1 MTVPAEI
8 QKVSQGA
15 ITISEQVKMI
25 VVSDAV
31 SMGRANEGFLIIRKM
46 RKEIASVFS
55 PMEEKAKEA
64 KRAADDSRKEVMKQW
79 EKVEAPLLAAEFY
92 LNGQMSA
99 YKREQDRI
107 RAEEEEKLRQ
117 EAIKAEMAR
126 RKAEEEEKLKQAAE
140 LEAAGAQDEADQVMA
155 EALEEVEK
163 PMDVYVPPPPTPRV
177 DLNGMAS
184 RTTWKAQVYDLKAL
198 CLAIGTGK
206 ASINLVLPNESALN
220 KMAIALHEQMN
231 VPGVKAVSETKMVP
245 TGR

>member
-1 MTVPAEI
+1 MSVPAEI

-15 ITISEQVKMI
+15 MTVSEQVKLIRVM
-25 VVSDAV
+25 DAA
-31 SMGRANEGFLIIRKM
+31 SMATANDGFLTIRRM

-107 RAEEEEKLRQ
+107 RAAEEEGLRQ

-126 RKAEEEEKLKQAAE
+126 RQKEEEAKFRQAAE
-140 LEAAGAQDEADQVMA
+140 LEASGAQYEADA
-155 EALEEVEK
+155 IIEEVLEDIQK
-163 PMDVYVPPPPTPRV
+163 PIEVYTPPPTTQKV
-177 DLNGMAS
+177 ELDGMAS
-184 RTTWKAQVYDLKAL
+184 RTTWKAQVNDLKAL
-198 CLAIGTGK
+198 CMAIGTGK
-206 ASINLVLPNESALN
+206 AAINLVLPNEPALN
-220 KMAIALHEQMN
+220 KLATALHEQMN